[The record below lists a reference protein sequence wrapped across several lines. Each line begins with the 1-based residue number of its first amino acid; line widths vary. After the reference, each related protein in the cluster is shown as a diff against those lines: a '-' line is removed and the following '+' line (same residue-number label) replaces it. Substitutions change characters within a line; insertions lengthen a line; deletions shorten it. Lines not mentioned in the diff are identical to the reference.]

1 MKGMKNMMN
10 EFAML
15 LDSYMAGYDE
25 GKNDEVE
32 MVRTRKRTDRRTK
45 NISSYRRKKSFNKA
59 KNRMMD
65 LNARVDYPMT
75 DAEKKIVRGMLRS
88 HQVSEIHQAKED
100 NVLAASHG
108 NQMRLDATY
117 IRMKEQQKDAETEF

>member
-32 MVRTRKRTDRRTK
+32 MVHTRKRTDRRTK

-65 LNARVDYPMT
+65 LNARVDYPIT
-75 DAEKKIVRGMLRS
+75 DA
-88 HQVSEIHQAKED
+88 
-100 NVLAASHG
+100 
-108 NQMRLDATY
+108 
-117 IRMKEQQKDAETEF
+117 